1 MALPFQLE
9 AVWDN
14 EDFYVHKG
22 VLDAQ
27 ATLPG
32 VELGDGMIYYAG
44 VQKVKHRILS
54 SLVAEQPVLGETG
67 RGLRCVWNEGRFT
80 EIVNEGTKPINLF
93 RVGLT
98 YDPELERAFSH
109 DIAAATVHLVH
120 GKWPHAFETSVG
132 ADLKAIGLLAKPFAT
147 GAQPSSKDVLRAKL
161 AKEDLEFK
169 LQWFAGASGKLGTPG
184 SSGWGTRTSGKSGT
198 RFYSLYSIAGPGGGW
213 SAPSAPLDP
222 IVNVTVNTKDS
233 NGGDVRGCKVFANA
247 YAHGDDENEAV
258 TFSRM
263 STPTT
268 EPLPVGRYK
277 MWAAR
282 GNLKGPLDAIGVGRG
297 NQRDQTVD
305 LIAP

>member
-1 MALPFQLE
+1 
-9 AVWDN
+9 
-14 EDFYVHKG
+14 
-22 VLDAQ
+22 
-27 ATLPG
+27 
-32 VELGDGMIYYAG
+32 
-44 VQKVKHRILS
+44 
-54 SLVAEQPVLGETG
+54 
-67 RGLRCVWNEGRFT
+67 
-80 EIVNEGTKPINLF
+80 
-93 RVGLT
+93 
-98 YDPELERAFSH
+98 
-109 DIAAATVHLVH
+109 
-120 GKWPHAFETSVG
+120 
-132 ADLKAIGLLAKPFAT
+132 
-147 GAQPSSKDVLRAKL
+147 LRAKL

-169 LQWFAGASGKLGTPG
+169 LQWLAGVSGKLGTPA
-184 SSGWGTRTSGKSGT
+184 SSGWGTPASGKSET
-198 RFYSLYSIAGPGGGW
+198 RFYSLYSIADLGDRGPGGW

-233 NGGDVRGCKVFANA
+233 NGADVRGCKVFANA

-282 GNLKGPLDAIGVGRG
+282 GNLKGPLDAIGVGRA